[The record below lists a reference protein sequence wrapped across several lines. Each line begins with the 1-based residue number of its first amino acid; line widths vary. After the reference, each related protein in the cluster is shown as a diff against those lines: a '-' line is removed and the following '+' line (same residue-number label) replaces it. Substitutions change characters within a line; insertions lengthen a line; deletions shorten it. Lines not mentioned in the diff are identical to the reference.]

1 MILSDFKDGAKS
13 LLNLL
18 WVLLFSLQNKTTNQ
32 DENKQTTAKHS
43 NMLIQ
48 YHNHRRISIYTK

>member
-13 LLNLL
+13 LLNIL
-18 WVLLFSLQNKTTNQ
+18 WVLLFSPQNNTANHN
-32 DENKQTTAKHS
+32 ENKQTTAKHS

-48 YHNHRRISIYTK
+48 YHNHRRTSISAK

>member
-48 YHNHRRISIYTK
+48 YRNHRRTSI